1 VRAASTDDEVARA
14 LREAIAAILP
24 AVPAREIDPGKHLR
38 DLGADSID
46 RVEIIL
52 HVMERLGVDEPL
64 ASFSDI
70 PSIGALLDFLGER
83 MR

>member
-1 VRAASTDDEVARA
+1 VRPASTDDRVARA

-24 AVPAREIDPGKHLR
+24 ALPAGEIDTGKHLR

-52 HVMERLGVDEPL
+52 RVMERLGIEEPL

-70 PSIGALLDFLGER
+70 PTIGALLDLLGER
-83 MR
+83 TR

>member
-1 VRAASTDDEVARA
+1 VRPAFTDVEVARA
-14 LREAIAAILP
+14 LRDAIGAILP
-24 AVPAREIDPGKHLR
+24 ALPAGEIDTGKHLR

-70 PSIGALLDFLGER
+70 PTIGALLDFLGER
-83 MR
+83 VG